1 MSLLIH
7 ILLAVF
13 LGQTPPGGVEGA
25 NYATSASGLSTSS
38 RTSTAQLDTSTSHRL
53 ERIEAEQEDENE
65 EEDDDGSRGRTSI
78 QLEQPG
84 GTACGLL
91 RIEHLEGLR
100 DARPRTRAPPLS

>member
-7 ILLAVF
+7 FLLVVF
-13 LGQTPPGGVEGA
+13 LGEALPAGVEGA
-25 NYATSASGLSTSS
+25 DGTRASRLSTFD

-53 ERIEAEQEDENE
+53 ERIEAEQEDEEE